1 MWPDTRLLDLFGIE
15 LPIVQAPMANA
26 TGVEMAVAV
35 AKAGGLGSLPCA
47 MLGSDKIRAGV
58 TEFRAQSNKPFNL
71 NFFCHAAPAED
82 VAREQAWLTRL
93 APYYTALG
101 ATPPSLPLKAG
112 LQPFGEEACALV
124 EELRPAIVSFHFGLP
139 APALLQRVKSAGCK
153 ILSSATSVK
162 EAVWLAE
169 RGVDAV
175 IAQGAEAG
183 GHRGMFLETDVAT
196 PDRHLRARAAG
207 RRRGEGSGH
216 RRRRHC
222 RCPRCRRS
230 LRARRFRRADRHRL
244 SSLPRGAYLRAA
256 SRGTEEARA
265 RHRHHQCAD
274 RAPGARDSQPV
285 HRRARAGQCG
295 SPCLPARHSSSDPAE
310 DDCREARLRRLL
322 VLLVRRG
329 AARSAAT

>member
-1 MWPDTRLLDLFGIE
+1 MRHAF
-15 LPIVQAPMANA
+15 
-26 TGVEMAVAV
+26 
-35 AKAGGLGSLPCA
+35 
-47 MLGSDKIRAGV
+47 SDKIRAGV

-101 ATPPSLPLKAG
+101 AAPPSLPLKAG

-162 EAVWLAE
+162 EAIWLAE

-196 PDRHLRARAAG
+196 PDRHLRARAAD
-207 RRRGEGSGH
+207 RRCGEGSRSSPQAALPMPAVSPQPSRSALQACRSAPPIFAAP
-216 RRRRHC
+216 RRISQSC
-222 RCPRCRRS
+222 I
-230 LRARRFRRADRHRL
+230 
-244 SSLPRGAYLRAA
+244 
-256 SRGTEEARA
+256 A
-265 RHRHHQCAD
+265 RH
-274 RAPGARDSQPV
+274 
-285 HRRARAGQCG
+285 
-295 SPCLPARHSSSDPAE
+295 
-310 DDCREARLRRLL
+310 
-322 VLLVRRG
+322 
-329 AARSAAT
+329 